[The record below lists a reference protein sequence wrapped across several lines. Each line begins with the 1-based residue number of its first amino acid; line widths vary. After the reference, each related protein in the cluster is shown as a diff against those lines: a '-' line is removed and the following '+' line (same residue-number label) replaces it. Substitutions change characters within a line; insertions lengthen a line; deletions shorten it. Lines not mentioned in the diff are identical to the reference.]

1 MIRYTNNDR
10 FSKFSDVKMVGSF
23 AEIPSN
29 VEVSKIFIEPNR
41 RLSAP
46 LCSVNATNKLLTS
59 LGLGP
64 MWRLSC
70 SPITVD
76 SITINTYSYD
86 GRGVD
91 GVAFEVETLQL
102 ADKVLKLLNL
112 EEQHVNFV
120 AISKTVE

>member
-1 MIRYTNNDR
+1 MIRYTNDER
-10 FSKFSDVKMVGSF
+10 FSNFSDVKMVGSF
-23 AEIPSN
+23 TDIQSN
-29 VEVSKIFIEPNR
+29 VEVSKIFIEPKQ

-46 LCSVNATNKLLTS
+46 LCSIKATNKLLNS

-76 SITINTYSYD
+76 SITVNTYSYD
-86 GRGVD
+86 GRSVD

-102 ADKVLKLLNL
+102 ADKVLKLLGL

-120 AISKTVE
+120 VFSKPVE